1 MRADQLLVQRSL
13 APTRSA
19 AQRLIDTGAV
29 RWLGPKG
36 WAVPRK
42 AGEDLPDDCQI
53 EVTDDAELRF
63 ASRGGLKLDA
73 ALTRCGVEVAGVN
86 CLDVGQSTG
95 GFTDALL
102 QRGAARVVGIDVGRA
117 QLAAALA
124 ADARVVSFE
133 GLNARDVAGSEFAQ
147 TEAEHSFGIVV
158 ADLSFI
164 TLTHVLPTVAAYLAP
179 SGQALM
185 LVKPQFELQPADIG
199 KGGLVK
205 HASAYPRVETRIR
218 DACKALHLQVRD
230 YFDSTIVGGD
240 GNREFFV
247 WATAPAA

>member
-1 MRADQLLVQRSL
+1 VRADQLLVQRAL

-29 RWLGPKG
+29 RWLGPRG

-42 AGEDLPDDCQI
+42 AGEDLPEGCQL

-63 ASRGGLKLDA
+63 ASRGGLKLEA
-73 ALTRCGVEVAGVN
+73 ALAHCGVDVAGAN

-102 QRGAARVVGIDVGRA
+102 QRGAVRVVGLDVGRG
-117 QLAAALA
+117 QLAAVLA
-124 ADARVVSFE
+124 ADARVVCHE
-133 GLNARDVAGSEFAQ
+133 GVNARDVAGTAFTAVEP
-147 TEAEHSFGIVV
+147 EHSFGIVV

-164 TLTHVLPTVAAYLAP
+164 TLTHVLPTIAAWLAP
-179 SGQALM
+179 AGHAVL
-185 LVKPQFELQPADIG
+185 LVKPQFELQPEDIG

-205 HASAYPRVETRIR
+205 HASAYPRVEKRIR
-218 DACKALHLQVRD
+218 DACAALGLEVHD
-230 YFDSTIVGGD
+230 YFASTLAGGD

-247 WATAPAA
+247 WATRAA